1 MHRVKYNQEG
11 KERKERK
18 KRDGRRCGVKGNLW
32 FFASFFEEI
41 EEDTDRVMSRRKCK
55 GKG

>member
-11 KERKERK
+11 KERK

-32 FFASFFEEI
+32 VFASFFEEI
-41 EEDTDRVMSRRKCK
+41 EEDTDRVMSQRKCK